1 VLTES
6 FTKPPPG
13 TVTVPFASN
22 FVEQV
27 TWTPATIVP
36 TTVNFPNVR
45 VRTTPLNQPVQ
56 FGPGPTPVG
65 PGSSYAPT
73 VTQKLLTVKTPAVIL
88 SAGAGD
94 CENGLGVNNLV
105 LRAAGS
111 AGVF

>member
-1 VLTES
+1 MLTES

-45 VRTTPLNQPVQ
+45 VRRPTRVTPTR
-56 FGPGPTPVG
+56 PGN
-65 PGSSYAPT
+65 SSTAAP
-73 VTQKLLTVKTPAVIL
+73 ANRN
-88 SAGAGD
+88 S
-94 CENGLGVNNLV
+94 E
-105 LRAAGS
+105 S
-111 AGVF
+111 